1 MTPGNALPDG
11 AVVDSS
17 AIMSILDKRLSARA
31 FREALE
37 KTRPL
42 FMGAPTYVELSVVVL
57 GKKNAAGLQPLDELL
72 ATFGVQI
79 VAFAPAMAKHA
90 QAGCS
95 AFGKGRHPASLNMG
109 DLYSYGLA
117 MDKGLP
123 LFFEGLDFSQTN
135 VGDAMLMLGY
145 PFDAQHQPQPPS
157 PRIGP

>member
-57 GKKNAAGLQPLDELL
+57 GKKNAAGSSRVMNCWQHSAYKSSLSLL
-72 ATFGVQI
+72 PWPNMPRRDARLSAKGATL
-79 VAFAPAMAKHA
+79 PA
-90 QAGCS
+90 
-95 AFGKGRHPASLNMG
+95 
-109 DLYSYGLA
+109 
-117 MDKGLP
+117 
-123 LFFEGLDFSQTN
+123 
-135 VGDAMLMLGY
+135 
-145 PFDAQHQPQPPS
+145 
-157 PRIGP
+157 